1 MNSQERRAWIS
12 LPVDRFESARGTRWA
27 HPGSW
32 GTTPREEQ
40 FFPFFWTSPC
50 PSPCGSARAVP
61 GAAADSRCRC
71 SFRLQTL
78 RQPGRRQGWRTE
90 YASSLIPLSRSRRIS
105 PDLLGRRRV
114 RAHGEESST
123 RGIFPAGS
131 LRVRPAAVRSWRGQT
146 PTVNGLL
153 LGLRR
158 ELSPQKREIGR
169 ATTLRHSGVYTAWDL
184 I

>member
-1 MNSQERRAWIS
+1 MGASWQLGNDSQGRAVLPILLDFAVPVS
-12 LPVDRFESARGTRWA
+12 LRFR
-27 HPGSW
+27 PGS
-32 GTTPREEQ
+32 PRGRRGFPLSLQ
-40 FFPFFWTSPC
+40 FPP
-50 PSPCGSARAVP
+50 PNP
-61 GAAADSRCRC
+61 AAAWPEAGVENGVRI
-71 SFRLQTL
+71 
-78 RQPGRRQGWRTE
+78 QPDP
-90 YASSLIPLSRSRRIS
+90 ALPLSRRIS

-169 ATTLRHSGVYTAWDL
+169 ATTLRHSGVYTPWDL